1 MWYTRLDLEQKK
13 NSVEKLET
21 QIKCVSLDNSNMLLV
36 LLKVSQVMQDVTLEK
51 TRLKKKKKT
60 SWRAHRNSVYHVC
73 HFYANLKLFHNKKF
87 I

>member
-51 TRLKKKKKT
+51 
-60 SWRAHRNSVYHVC
+60 N
-73 HFYANLKLFHNKKF
+73 
-87 I
+87 